1 MLILGDWAP
10 GERITSVQCH
20 IQSDLFVVNLE
31 GVLSSDPIG
40 DFGDSKFYQGSKIGP
55 LLSNRVAPELS
66 GACVYTL
73 ANNHFMDFGIDAA
86 NKTIEILAARGSEF
100 VGFGD
105 SLDSARAPLK
115 INYKGKVIALFSVC
129 ETQYGEAEANLPGI
143 SFIGPWIFDAISKVK
158 NESDFVIVLF
168 HGGLEDATWSAPWT
182 QELLRSYVDAGANL
196 VVAHHPHK
204 PQSPERYRDGMIY
217 YSLGNFCIDPHSWRD
232 YPLALYSLGVNLE
245 IVDSVFQ
252 ISTRYFMVR
261 NLSAAYEIEV
271 EEIFPG
277 QDHELITSLDL
288 SKKILESDVLTNDVW
303 NETCKFHWNLYLK
316 SLIGL
321 EHKGFSFS
329 EKLKNL
335 ILFVFNRERYRAKRE
350 RISSTQL
357 AHLYHAFSNENH
369 RELLL
374 HSLRNRQLTRHNLE
388 AREIVKTGLGHL
400 LK

>member
-1 MLILGDWAP
+1 
-10 GERITSVQCH
+10 
-20 IQSDLFVVNLE
+20 LFVVNLE
-31 GVLSSDPIG
+31 GVVSSDPLG
-40 DFGDSKFYQGSKIGP
+40 DFGDSKFHQNLKVGP
-55 LLSNRVAPELS
+55 LLSNQVAPELS
-66 GACVYTL
+66 GACIYTL

-86 NKTIEILAARGSEF
+86 KKTIQFIAARGSKF

-105 SLDSARAPLK
+105 SLDSARVPLR
-115 INYKGKVIALFSVC
+115 INYEGKVIALFSVS

-143 SFIGPWIFDAISKVK
+143 SFIGPWIFDAISKEK
-158 NESDFVIVLF
+158 KESDFVIVLF

-204 PQSPERYRDGMIY
+204 PQSPERYRDGLIY
-217 YSLGNFCIDPHSWRD
+217 YSLGNFCVDPHTWRD

-245 IVDSVFQ
+245 VVDNAFQ

-261 NLSAAYEIEV
+261 SLSVPYDIGV

-277 QDHELITSLDL
+277 QDHELITSLNL
-288 SKKILESDVLTNDVW
+288 SKKILESYTLTNDVW
-303 NETCKFHWNLYLK
+303 NETCKFHWDLYLK

-321 EHKGFSFS
+321 ENRSFSFS
-329 EKLKNL
+329 ESLKNL
-335 ILFVFNRERYRAKRE
+335 ILFMFNRKRYRARRE
-350 RISSTQL
+350 RISRTQI

-369 RELLL
+369 RALLL
-374 HSLRNRQLTRHNLE
+374 HYLRNDQLVSNNAE